1 MTLFPDDTA
10 SKSGLCVYEFIVKD
24 NTYYVH
30 YTVKDNTYYVH
41 YTDHSPQTATERSVD
56 DKPLSGNDSVLLWL
70 ILFYVYNIMISNVSN
85 LNFQG
90 MFQDRNKDSFY
101 TSLFHLLIDI
111 FFVICHFVE
120 QRLFSSQYPNQFSS

>member
-1 MTLFPDDTA
+1 MTLFPCTATTPTDDTT

-30 YTVKDNTYYVH
+30 YT
-41 YTDHSPQTATERSVD
+41 DHSPQTAIERSVD
-56 DKPLSGNDSVLLWL
+56 DKPLSGNESVCYGYYY
-70 ILFYVYNIMISNVSN
+70 FNVYNIMISNVSN